1 MGRMRASLLGG
12 DNTIIID
19 ATNESDK
26 LTSIFLEHSQKGG
39 GIVMANKKQLSAVQ
53 HTFDSLTCPDRFA
66 RIGFESCVG
75 GALPFINTLQNLLVS
90 GDNVYKLE
98 GILSGSVGW
107 MLTKYQRMKNSNL
120 DYEKRKGLFADIV
133 FDAHSQRLS
142 EPDPRDDILGIDN
155 ARKAVILAR
164 CLGMNCEMEQVLENT
179 TSLLP
184 IDRKKLMTM
193 NAEQF
198 TKCIK
203 EIDENELREYL
214 LEKCVN
220 WNDDDKHNMNLK
232 YVTVIDAENEE
243 IKIELRN
250 FNGDDVDGFSPF
262 KYVYGTNNILQYTTD
277 CYPANNPLIIQGVST
292 GTTNSVNSVMTDLHK
307 VGVAMT

>member
-1 MGRMRASLLGG
+1 M
-12 DNTIIID
+12 
-19 ATNESDK
+19 
-26 LTSIFLEHSQKGG
+26 G

-53 HTFDSLTCPDRFA
+53 HTFDSLTCPDRLP

-75 GALPFINTLQNLLVS
+75 SALPFINTLHNLLVS

-164 CLGMNCEMEQVLENT
+164 CLGLNCDLDKVLEST

-184 IDRKKLMTM
+184 IDRKTLMDM

-198 TKCIK
+198 TRCIQGIA
-203 EIDENELREYL
+203 EDELRQYL

-220 WNDDDKHNMNLK
+220 WNESDDK
-232 YVTVIDAENEE
+232 
-243 IKIELRN
+243 
-250 FNGDDVDGFSPF
+250 
-262 KYVYGTNNILQYTTD
+262 
-277 CYPANNPLIIQGVST
+277 
-292 GTTNSVNSVMTDLHK
+292 
-307 VGVAMT
+307 

>member
-1 MGRMRASLLGG
+1 MG
-12 DNTIIID
+12 
-19 ATNESDK
+19 
-26 LTSIFLEHSQKGG
+26 
-39 GIVMANKKQLSAVQ
+39 
-53 HTFDSLTCPDRFA
+53 
-66 RIGFESCVG
+66 
-75 GALPFINTLQNLLVS
+75 
-90 GDNVYKLE
+90 
-98 GILSGSVGW
+98 
-107 MLTKYQRMKNSNL
+107 
-120 DYEKRKGLFADIV
+120 
-133 FDAHSQRLS
+133 
-142 EPDPRDDILGIDN
+142 ILGIDN

-164 CLGMNCEMEQVLENT
+164 CLGINCEMEQVLENT

-184 IDRKKLMTM
+184 IDRKKLLEMD
-193 NAEQF
+193 AEQF

-220 WNDDDKHNMNLK
+220 WNGNDKHNMNLK

-250 FNGDDVDGFSPF
+250 FNGNDVDGFTPF

-292 GTTNSVNSVMTDLHK
+292 GTTNSVNSIMTDLHK
-307 VGVAMT
+307 VGVAID

>member
-75 GALPFINTLQNLLVS
+75 SALPFINTLHNLLVS

-120 DYEKRKGLFADIV
+120 DYEKRKVLFADIV

-203 EIDENELREYL
+203 EIE
-214 LEKCVN
+214 
-220 WNDDDKHNMNLK
+220 
-232 YVTVIDAENEE
+232 ENEE
-243 IKIELRN
+243 IKIEVRN